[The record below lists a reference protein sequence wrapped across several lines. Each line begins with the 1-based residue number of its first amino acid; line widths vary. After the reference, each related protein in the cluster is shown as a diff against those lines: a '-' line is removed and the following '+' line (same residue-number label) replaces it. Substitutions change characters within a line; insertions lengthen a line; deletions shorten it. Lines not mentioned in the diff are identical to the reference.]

1 MRKTEDQLKKRPV
14 EGCYIRG
21 LYLEGARWDYEKH
34 EVTESR
40 PKELYTD
47 VPVIWMKPAADRVKP
62 ETGIYDSPVYKTL
75 TRAGKLSLSA
85 TCSFFNETN
94 FYFISL
100 FQ

>member
-1 MRKTEDQLKKRPV
+1 MKETEDQLKKRPA

-47 VPVIWMKPAADRVKP
+47 VPVIWMKPAADRIKP

-75 TRAGKLSLSA
+75 TRAGKIFMSTSDSLSK
-85 TCSFFNETN
+85 E
-94 FYFISL
+94 
-100 FQ
+100 